1 MSLLDPVPFKP
12 FTKIVN
18 FTGAPSATYV
28 TLTDTGGT
36 PIKCNYI
43 AASVAGTATYAGYFL
58 VTPSGISSNPQIT
71 LGNGASGT
79 LGKLGSIMNPVEL
92 FLGGGDACSS
102 VYVELFGSVAA
113 PLIISY
119 GVKVPIN
126 PLRNIGSFPGA

>member
-18 FTGAPSATYV
+18 FTGASSTHV

-58 VTPSGISSNPQIT
+58 VTPSGTSSNPQVA

-102 VYVELFGSVAA
+102 VFVEISAAA

>member
-18 FTGAPSATYV
+18 FTGASSTYV
-28 TLTDTGGT
+28 TLTDTSGI

-58 VTPSGISSNPQIT
+58 VTPSGISSNPQVT

-79 LGKLGSIMNPVEL
+79 LGKLGSILNPVEL

-102 VYVELFGSVAA
+102 VYVELSGVAA

>member
-18 FTGAPSATYV
+18 FTVAPSATYV

-58 VTPSGISSNPQIT
+58 VTPSGISSNPQVT

-79 LGKLGSIMNPVEL
+79 LGKLGSILNPVEL

-102 VYVELFGSVAA
+102 VYVELSGVAA